1 MGTSWIAHYCLLG
14 GHSNTVVDLVSEFQT
29 RRKPSRAAVN
39 LSLYISSVFSSPID
53 EVWTTIYKK
62 PDMIDNLLE
71 IGSNIY
77 HFIVQ
82 QNMSCIERR
91 TYKHTLD
98 GVRLTVLNSNPK
110 LFLPDV
116 IERYPGP
123 ILIWFFDGRVY
134 RYTLYAA
141 KSEIDCLEFSKQYFG
156 YGKMYK
162 TVFVSKNHIL

>member
-1 MGTSWIAHYCLLG
+1 MGQ
-14 GHSNTVVDLVSEFQT
+14 SNAVVDLVSEFQT
-29 RRKPSRAAVN
+29 RRKPSRSAVN

-53 EVWTTIYKK
+53 EIWETIYKK
-62 PDMIDNLLE
+62 PDLIDNLLA

-77 HFIVQ
+77 RFIIQ
-82 QNMSCIERR
+82 ANISCMERR
-91 TYKHTLD
+91 TYKRIFN
-98 GVRLTVLNSNPK
+98 GVEITILNSNPK

-116 IERYPGP
+116 IEKYPGP

-141 KSEIDCLEFSKQYFG
+141 KSEIDCLEFSKDYFG

-162 TVFVSKNHIL
+162 TVFVSKVQLLEEENK

>member
-1 MGTSWIAHYCLLG
+1 
-14 GHSNTVVDLVSEFQT
+14 
-29 RRKPSRAAVN
+29 
-39 LSLYISSVFSSPID
+39 
-53 EVWTTIYKK
+53 
-62 PDMIDNLLE
+62 
-71 IGSNIY
+71 
-77 HFIVQ
+77 
-82 QNMSCIERR
+82 MSCIERR
-91 TYKHTLD
+91 NYKRTLD
-98 GVRLTVLNSNPK
+98 GIRLTVLNSNPK